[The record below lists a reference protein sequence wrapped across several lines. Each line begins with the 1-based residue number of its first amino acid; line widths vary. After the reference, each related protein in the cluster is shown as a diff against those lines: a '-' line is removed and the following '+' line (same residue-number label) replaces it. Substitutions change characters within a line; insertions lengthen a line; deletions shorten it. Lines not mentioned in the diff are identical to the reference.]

1 MNRTVRIITGVIF
14 VLIITFS
21 AISIC
26 QNVGRGFKADVT
38 EQRLYTLS
46 DGTKAILA
54 KLNQPVTMKLYYAKT
69 AAIKGPDQI
78 RYFNNYY
85 EFVKSLLEEYVAA
98 SGGMI
103 KLEVIDPRPYSDE
116 EMAAMRYGI
125 KRFPIT
131 EEENFFFGLVVQT
144 QFGVEK
150 TISVF
155 SPNRQNF
162 VEYDISYLIDTAITR
177 QKKRIGILS
186 SLPMMGDD
194 LSPYMARLMQMQG
207 QQPRPAWAFV
217 EQLKQQYEVKN
228 VPTDV
233 NKIEGV
239 DILLVIHPR
248 DFSEQTLFAIDQFV
262 LDSGRTI
269 VFVDPYC
276 LSDMPQQPAMQMR
289 TEHNPSSEL
298 NKLTVNWGLEMPK
311 DTFAGDRTLAHEA
324 ELREGQGLQKI
335 IGFLDLTPECFNHNN
350 VITARLNQVGFL
362 FSGVLRE
369 VVLDEKEIKERNIQR
384 IPLVET
390 STKGNS
396 WTVDNQYEL
405 MMLDAE
411 RLMKKFTDGTE
422 PVKMAYLVTGRFKS
436 AFPKGIDIE
445 VEVPADVNDPNAP
458 PKKIKKHIAGLP
470 EAKDNCAVVVFADV
484 DFVSDALAYNRN
496 IFFGILI
503 VGDNSA
509 LAMNAIDN
517 LSGSNELISIRSRGN
532 FKRPFEVVDKIEAQA
547 EAQTAEEEAK
557 INAEI
562 AGFENELQSILAS
575 AKKGEEEIIG
585 SSILRKKNELEL
597 KILQARKQLRQVK
610 MKRHQNIES
619 LGNSL
624 RNFNM
629 LAAPAVILVIVI
641 ILGVRRGVKK
651 RRYISHASDA

>member
-1 MNRTVRIITGVIF
+1 MNRTVRIIMGVIF

-26 QNVGRGFKADVT
+26 QNIGRGFKADIT

-54 KLNQPVTMKLYYAKT
+54 KLNQPITMKLYYAKT

-116 EMAAMRYGI
+116 EVAALRYGI

-131 EEENFFFGLVVQT
+131 EEESFFFGLVVQT

-155 SPNRQNF
+155 SPSRENF
-162 VEYDISYLIDTAITR
+162 VEYDISCLIDTAITR

-207 QQPRPAWAFV
+207 QQPRSAWAFV
-217 EQLKQQYEVKN
+217 QQLRQQYEVKG
-228 VPTDV
+228 VPADV
-233 NKIEGV
+233 NKIEDV
-239 DILLVIHPR
+239 DILLVIHPKN
-248 DFSEQTLFAIDQFV
+248 FSEQTLFAIDQFV
-262 LDSGRTI
+262 LRGGRTI

-276 LSDMPQQPAMQMR
+276 VVDVPQQPAMQMR
-289 TEHNPSSEL
+289 TERNPSSEL
-298 NKLTVNWGLEMPK
+298 NELTVNWGLEMPR
-311 DTFAGDRTLAHEA
+311 DTFAGDRMLALEATLRADE
-324 ELREGQGLQKI
+324 RRQKI
-335 IGFLDLTPECFNHNN
+335 IGAIGLTPECFNHDS
-350 VITARLNQVGFL
+350 VITSELNQVSFL

-369 VVLDEKEIKERNIQR
+369 VLIDATELAQRNIQR
-384 IPLVET
+384 TPLVMT
-390 STKGNS
+390 TAKGNS
-396 WTVDNQYEL
+396 WTVDSQYEL
-405 MMLDAE
+405 VMLDAE
-411 RLMKKFTDGTE
+411 KLMKKFTDGTE

-436 AFPKGIDIE
+436 AFPDGID
-445 VEVPADVNDPNAP
+445 VEVDAPADANDPNAP
-458 PKKIKKHIAGLP
+458 PRKIKEHIAGLT

-484 DFVSDALAYNRN
+484 DFLSDMLAYRN
-496 IFFGILI
+496 TFFGTLI

-509 LAMNAIDN
+509 LAINAIDD
-517 LSGSNELISIRSRGN
+517 LGGSSELISIRSRGN

-562 AGFENELQSILAS
+562 TGFENELQSILAS
-575 AKKGEEEIIG
+575 AKQGEEEIIG
-585 SSILRKKNELEL
+585 SSILQKKSELEL

-610 MKRHQNIES
+610 MKRRQNIES
-619 LGNSL
+619 LGNNL

-629 LAAPAVILVIVI
+629 LAAPAVILVIAIV
-641 ILGVRRGVKK
+641 LGAQRNAKK